1 MTKKFEIGQ
10 QWRCRDGSR
19 AIILKVE
26 GDYLLVW
33 SECCDGPFRLGS
45 CGVLD
50 VSEPDR
56 LDLIEPWVEKRSAE
70 AEVFMYD
77 RLSNMPVPPFVTTI
91 DHHTDYPR
99 YKLIARKKI
108 TITEGEGVENA

>member
-19 AIILKVE
+19 AVIVDITPGGSFRVWYEDSGLSFWALKD
-26 GDYLLVW
+26 G
-33 SECCDGPFRLGS
+33 SESFHRAGM
-45 CGVLD
+45 
-50 VSEPDR
+50 
-56 LDLIEPWVEKRSAE
+56 DLIEPWVEKRSAE

-77 RLSNMPVPPFVTTI
+77 RPCDVPFSPFIITI

-99 YKLIARKKI
+99 YKLLARKKI
-108 TITEGEGVENA
+108 TITEGEGM

>member
-1 MTKKFEIGQ
+1 MKKFEIGQ

-19 AIILKVE
+19 AVIVSATLGGNFRVWYEDSNLSSWVLKD
-26 GDYLLVW
+26 G
-33 SECCDGPFRLGS
+33 SELYRRA
-45 CGVLD
+45 
-50 VSEPDR
+50 EK
-56 LDLIEPWVEKRSAE
+56 DLIEPWVEKRSAE